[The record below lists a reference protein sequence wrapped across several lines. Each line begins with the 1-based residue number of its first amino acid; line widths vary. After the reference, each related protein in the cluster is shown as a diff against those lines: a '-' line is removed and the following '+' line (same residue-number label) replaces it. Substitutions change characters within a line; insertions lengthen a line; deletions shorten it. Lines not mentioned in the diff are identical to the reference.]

1 MTGTLK
7 RVLNAQQRTKPM
19 PKQGITIVSR
29 NESKTSNV
37 LLREKLERD
46 VAAFLKKGGK
56 VEKVPFGCSKWSAC
70 DE

>member
-19 PKQGITIVSR
+19 PKQGITIVARS
-29 NESKTSNV
+29 ESKTSNV
-37 LLREKLERD
+37 MLREKLERD
-46 VAAFLKKGGK
+46 VAEYLKKGGK
-56 VEKVPFGCSKWSAC
+56 VEQVPIGQTKWS